1 MVRQPAE
8 YRLVWGDLHIHS
20 YFSSCYWGD
29 ETLPDGFDGSPA
41 DCYRYARDVAG
52 MDFGAV
58 TDHTWSGNGR
68 MLVEDEWAEI
78 LDANRQYHEPGRF
91 VSVPAYEWN
100 APKDRQWGHRNT
112 IFNHDEPPI
121 LQSGAEV
128 TELSQL
134 WQQLAALP
142 YDSLSIPHHL
152 ARDATPYDWSQHHA
166 HWEPVVE
173 ITSLWGNYEYQGNP
187 HECDP
192 NWSPS
197 ATGSFLQDGLAQA
210 SRVGVIG
217 GGDNHTGHA
226 GGHYFHSD
234 NPNAANSKRLARL
247 SRLRMNALGTGLGGL
262 YVKEFSREGIFEALR
277 ARRCIAASGRKIG
290 LWTETNGLPMGAEGP
305 AIDESPRT
313 VAYSVSGNER
323 IKSITLVRN
332 GVDVKRFYADDYYH
346 EGVLEDADP
355 LERLQKI
362 SPSVSNGDGEN
373 WVYYY
378 VRVVQEDG
386 RTAWSSPVWFPVAS

>member
-1 MVRQPAE
+1 MVRLPAE

-20 YFSSCYWGD
+20 YFSSCYWGE

-78 LDANRQYHEPGRF
+78 LAANRQYHEPGRF
-91 VSVPAYEWN
+91 VAIPAYEWN
-100 APKDRQWGHRNT
+100 APGDRQWGHRNT
-112 IFNHDEPPI
+112 LFNHDEPPI
-121 LQSGAEV
+121 LRSGSEV
-128 TELSQL
+128 TDLSQL
-134 WQQLAALP
+134 WQQLAELP
-142 YDSLSIPHHL
+142 YASLSIPHHL
-152 ARDATPYDWSQHHA
+152 ARDATPYDWSQHSA
-166 HWEPVVE
+166 DWEPVVE

-197 ATGSFLQDGLAQA
+197 ATGSFLQDGLAKA
-210 SRVGVIG
+210 NRVGVIG

-226 GGHYFHSD
+226 GGHYF
-234 NPNAANSKRLARL
+234 NTQQPNVANSQRLNRL
-247 SRLRMNALGTGLGGL
+247 SRFRMNALGTGIGGL
-262 YVKEFSREGIFEALR
+262 YVTEFTREGIFEALR
-277 ARRCIAASGRKIG
+277 ARRCVAASGRKIA

-305 AIDESPRT
+305 ALDDNPRT
-313 VAYSVSGNER
+313 VSYVVSGNER
-323 IKSITLVRN
+323 LQSVTLVRN
-332 GVDVKRFYADDYYH
+332 GVDVQRFFGDDYYH
-346 EGVLEDADP
+346 EGVFEDTDS
-355 LERLQKI
+355 LDVLLRL
-362 SPSVSNGDGEN
+362 SPSASNGNGED

-378 VRVVQEDG
+378 VRAVQEDG
-386 RTAWSSPVWFPVAS
+386 RTAWSSPVWFPVSG

>member
-1 MVRQPAE
+1 MARLPAD

-20 YFSSCYWGD
+20 YFSSCYWGE

-78 LDANRQYHEPGRF
+78 LDANRQYHEPDRF
-91 VSVPAYEWN
+91 VSIPAYEWN

-112 IFNHDEPPI
+112 LFNHDEPPI
-121 LQSGAEV
+121 LRSGSEV

-134 WQQLAALP
+134 WQQLAELP
-142 YDSLSIPHHL
+142 YASLSIPHHL
-152 ARDATPYDWSQHHA
+152 ARDATPYDWSQHSA
-166 HWEPVVE
+166 DWEPVVE

-197 ATGSFLQDGLAQA
+197 ATGSFLQDGLAKA
-210 SRVGVIG
+210 NRVGVIG

-226 GGHYFHSD
+226 GGHYF
-234 NPNAANSKRLARL
+234 NTQQAKCGELPAPQPPKPIPNERPGHGYRRTVCHRIHAGGYLRGAARP
-247 SRLRMNALGTGLGGL
+247 
-262 YVKEFSREGIFEALR
+262 ALR
-277 ARRCIAASGRKIG
+277 CGFRSQDRALDGDQRPADGRGRACARR
-290 LWTETNGLPMGAEGP
+290 
-305 AIDESPRT
+305 
-313 VAYSVSGNER
+313 
-323 IKSITLVRN
+323 
-332 GVDVKRFYADDYYH
+332 
-346 EGVLEDADP
+346 
-355 LERLQKI
+355 
-362 SPSVSNGDGEN
+362 
-373 WVYYY
+373 
-378 VRVVQEDG
+378 
-386 RTAWSSPVWFPVAS
+386 